1 MQCLLSYPQPLS
13 SQSVDEVVED
23 WTTIGP
29 PESRGGTETAA
40 FVIEEGQAVSSSS
53 MRLAGQHRADI
64 RAGGR
69 GTMWIEAEIMHE

>member
-1 MQCLLSYPQPLS
+1 MLVEKGLIVPAEELEL
-13 SQSVDEVVED
+13 DVV
-23 WTTIGP
+23 GP